1 MADACLMPQRGQ
13 SMTAMVSHDIL
24 VPTDFRP
31 GSRLALERAL
41 RSLGPEG
48 GTICILHV
56 LDQHL
61 IAQMQALVPD
71 LVESELRARIRQ
83 QAETHYADLV
93 AGLARDNVTL
103 APMIIEGIPFLKIVQ
118 LAHDL
123 DVDMI
128 VMTV

>member
-1 MADACLMPQRGQ
+1 
-13 SMTAMVSHDIL
+13 
-24 VPTDFRP
+24 
-31 GSRLALERAL
+31 
-41 RSLGPEG
+41 
-48 GTICILHV
+48 
-56 LDQHL
+56 
-61 IAQMQALVPD
+61 MQALLPD

-103 APMIIEGIPFLKIVQ
+103 APMIVEGTPFLKIVQ

-128 VMTV
+128 VMTVHRGVTHVEQVLFGSTAERVLRLAPCAVLIVPERVAPPPVPTREV